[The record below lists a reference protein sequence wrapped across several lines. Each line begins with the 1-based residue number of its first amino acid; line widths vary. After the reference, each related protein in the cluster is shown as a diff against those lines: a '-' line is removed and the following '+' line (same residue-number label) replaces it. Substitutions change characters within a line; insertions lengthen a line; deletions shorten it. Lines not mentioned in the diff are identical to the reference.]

1 MLVEKILS
9 KHEQDNKKNYS
20 RRTMNVEH
28 GTFTPLAF
36 SVVGGEG
43 TETLTFHRHLD
54 SKIALK
60 KYERYE
66 NVVSFIRC
74 KLSFLI

>member
-1 MLVEKILS
+1 MPVEKILS
-9 KHEQDNKKNYS
+9 KYEQDHKKNYS
-20 RRTMNVEH
+20 WRTMNVEH

-36 SVVGGEG
+36 SVVGGEDA
-43 TETLTFHRHLD
+43 ETLTFHRHLD

-60 KYERYE
+60 KDERYE
-66 NVVSFIRC
+66 NVVSFIRW